1 MTRLKTTKMEITI
14 TLSEYEIEA
23 LKKVANNLITN
34 YNEGSKPDFR
44 SVSEVDQ
51 LRKTIN
57 AAVALQNI
65 KTIKEV

>member
-14 TLSEYEIEA
+14 TLSEIEA

>member
-1 MTRLKTTKMEITI
+1 MEITI